1 MNDEQEISTLLLSYQ
16 NGNKKEIYKKLNK
29 ILKRRKD
36 DFKLRYNVAVIEQEL
51 NLNKEARSNYK
62 LIINSQ

>member
-16 NGNKKEIYKKLNK
+16 NGNKREIYKKLNK

-51 NLNKEARSNYK
+51 NLNKEAS
-62 LIINSQ
+62 